1 MRLVGAQEERLAL
14 EVFFFFFS
22 TLAKFVFSSV
32 LSLSKF
38 DLKKK
43 KRLQSRQIHTGLF
56 AHPFKPGVY
65 RLLGS
70 VMNK

>member
-43 KRLQSRQIHTGLF
+43 KGCRVGKFIQGCLPILSSLVSI
-56 AHPFKPGVY
+56 
-65 RLLGS
+65 GS
-70 VMNK
+70 LVL